1 MKKASDFLQ
10 SNLTARLVSVLLA
23 VMLWYVVQSSS
34 TQSISPAALTT
45 TTAVLHGIPIHARIS
60 PDMAVL
66 GQNPVKTDV
75 SVSGGLLSVASVQV
89 AYGNLQA
96 VVNARGLKPGVHE
109 LPVTMINL
117 PTHATTYT
125 PQVKHV
131 TLDLR
136 PVIDH
141 ALKPTLRFQ
150 GAVSAGAQLAH
161 VNIGISHV
169 VVRGPDVD
177 VHRVRA
183 VVGTISVVN
192 RGSTFAAHV
201 TWVPVDQNGAVVGGV
216 QCSPSTSM
224 VTVPFRQTS
233 VTVPLVAS
241 TFGIPAFPYYVAS
254 VQVLPH
260 TIQVTGASAALVNLP
275 PIALSPMNVA
285 GLQQTSTITKTI
297 PIPVAGA
304 HLSSVTA
311 TVTVT
316 VVPGVRTVVQ
326 HVPIVIRGATS
337 HVRYRLSTSTVD
349 VALFGPQS
357 PALTAQDLE
366 ASVQVQGL
374 AAGQSTRETVTVS
387 VPAPWVIQ
395 SVTHSV
401 VHVSALP

>member
-60 PDMAVL
+60 PGMAVL

-136 PVIDH
+136 PVIDR
-141 ALKPTLRFQ
+141 AFKPTLHFQ
-150 GAVSAGAQLAH
+150 GTMSIGAQLARVH
-161 VNIGISHV
+161 AGIPQV
-169 VVRGPDVD
+169 IVRGPDVN
-177 VHRVRA
+177 VRRVRA
-183 VVGTISVVN
+183 VVGNISVVN
-192 RGSTFAAHV
+192 RGSTFVAHV
-201 TWVPVDQNGAVVGGV
+201 TWAPVNQQGATVGGV
-216 QCSPSTSM
+216 KCSPASTL

-233 VTVPLVAS
+233 VSVPLVAS
-241 TFGIPAFPYYVAS
+241 TFGIPASPYYVAS
-254 VQVLPH
+254 VQVLPRV
-260 TIQVTGASAALVNLP
+260 IQVTGASSALVNLS
-275 PIALSPMNVA
+275 PIALSPINVT

-311 TVTVT
+311 NVTVT

-326 HVPIVIRGATS
+326 HVPIVIRGATP
-337 HVRYRLSTSTVD
+337 HGHYKLSAGWVD
-349 VALFGPQS
+349 VTVFGPQS

-374 AAGQSTRETVTVS
+374 AAGQSSRETVTVS
-387 VPAPWVIQ
+387 VPSPWVAQ
-395 SVTHSV
+395 SVSHSV
-401 VHVSALP
+401 VNVQALP